1 MTYGSLINMFYL
13 EVGIRTVVLCTLC
26 VNFKAISR
34 NMQTW
39 RHICVVSL
47 QIKFLSHFVY
57 LLFII
62 FFIIE
67 PTFFKG
73 FLFMVLDTICKG
85 KQWKIP
91 QLY

>member
-13 EVGIRTVVLCTLC
+13 EVGTRTVVLCTLC

-34 NMQTW
+34 NMWTW

-47 QIKFLSHFVY
+47 QIKFVTFC
-57 LLFII
+57 LFTLHHI
-62 FFIIE
+62 FIIE

>member
-1 MTYGSLINMFYL
+1 MFWFFRSHTVIQNILLFFMMYGSLINMFYL
-13 EVGIRTVVLCTLC
+13 EVGTRTVVLCTLC

-34 NMQTW
+34 NMWMW

-62 FFIIE
+62 F
-67 PTFFKG
+67 
-73 FLFMVLDTICKG
+73 L
-85 KQWKIP
+85 
-91 QLY
+91 

>member
-1 MTYGSLINMFYL
+1 MDVASH
-13 EVGIRTVVLCTLC
+13 LCGEPPNKVSVTFCLFTLH
-26 VNFKAISR
+26 
-34 NMQTW
+34 
-39 RHICVVSL
+39 HI
-47 QIKFLSHFVY
+47 
-57 LLFII
+57 
-62 FFIIE
+62 FIIE